1 MLTSRLSCQEH
12 ITKQKIS
19 LMSVLW
25 NNNLKKI
32 IIFRAQQFYS
42 KDICSG
48 LHYDDYDED
57 IYKDLND
64 DGNIRIHPY
73 PIIFLMLSFL
83 SVLLMVAVRIGQS
96 ILALKTPGLVSLLKG
111 PGISAPKNLDKMGL
125 NVTLLILLCTAAPLR
140 TYLNR

>member
-1 MLTSRLSCQEH
+1 MTSRLSCQEH
-12 ITKQKIS
+12 KTKQKIS

-48 LHYDDYDED
+48 LHYGDYDED

-73 PIIFLMLSFL
+73 PIIFLMLSVL
-83 SVLLMVAVRIGQS
+83 SVLLMVAVKIGQYR
-96 ILALKTPGLVSLLKG
+96 LALKTTGLVSLLKA
-111 PGISAPKNLDKMGL
+111 PGIAAPKNLDKMGL
-125 NVTLLILLCTAAPLR
+125 NLTLVTLICIAGPLR
-140 TYLNR
+140 AYLNK